1 MSEEILEAV
10 KADIAEAETQL
21 KAAKELIDKLR
32 KAGENTAELE
42 RKYRVAEARLRRF
55 KVAFK

>member
-1 MSEEILEAV
+1 MSEDIIEAV
-10 KADIAEAETQL
+10 GKDIEEADTQL

-32 KAGENTAELE
+32 AAGEDTAELE

-55 KVAFK
+55 KSAFK